1 MLFGHNTWDAVTTE
15 GFETNAPISDGITAP
30 KVVSSGAHS
39 MPIYVITEMD
49 NEINGRKYMIDFSNA
64 GKGPK
69 SRAEISVAS
78 AKASAKNPPAG
89 FGVPSG
95 YWLDTTNPVEYTP
108 DDSATDDGTTADV
121 DEDIDD
127 ASDDGSEDD
136 SDNTTQ
142 SSTGTAVSTE
152 PSATTSGSKFP
163 TKLLAIGGIV
173 AIGGVAAMKM
183 RKKPGM

>member
-15 GFETNAPISDGITAP
+15 GFETNAPISEGITAP
-30 KVVSSGAHS
+30 EMVSG

-49 NEINGRKYMIDFSNA
+49 NEINGRKYLIDFSNA
-64 GKGPK
+64 GTGPK

-78 AKASAKNPPAG
+78 AKASAKNPPAA

-127 ASDDGSEDD
+127 ASDDGSEDGAD
-136 SDNTTQ
+136 VTTQ
-142 SSTGTAVSTE
+142 SSTATAVSTE